1 MNTSDLSLEMA
12 LSGRATTF
20 GEIVRSVKITD
31 ADGVVSDTELA
42 LQQLVDLL
50 IGLREKDGML
60 YVLGNGGSAAVASHA
75 VTDFFNVGKIRATTV
90 HDSSLLTCMA
100 NDFGYEVAYARILST
115 LAKPSDVLVAISSSG
130 RSPNITN
137 AVSAF
142 RNVGGMAITLSGF
155 NSDNALRKLGHHNIW
170 LDSSDYGF
178 VEVGH
183 QFVLH
188 NLADRLRLRAKGI

>member
-1 MNTSDLSLEMA
+1 MNASDLA
-12 LSGRATTF
+12 LAGRVTTF

-50 IGLREKDGML
+50 ISLCERGGML

-100 NDFGYEVAYARILST
+100 NDFGYEIAYARILST

-142 RNVGGMAITLSGF
+142 CDAGGVAITLSGF
-155 NSDNALRKLGHHNIW
+155 NSENALRKLGHHNIW

-188 NLADRLRLRAKGI
+188 NLADRLRLGAKGI